1 MAIPPL
7 PAIGSLPSIGGS
19 QPASAPGK
27 TGNGFG
33 GMLSG
38 ALDNLNNLQQQA
50 TTASQQVA
58 TGQATNIS
66 TVAMDVERASL
77 ALQLATQVRNKAV
90 DAYNELM
97 RMQV

>member
-7 PAIGSLPSIGGS
+7 LPIGSTPSIGGS
-19 QPASAPGK
+19 QPAATPGK
-27 TGNGFG
+27 TGSGFG
-33 GMLSG
+33 GMLTN
-38 ALDNLNNLQQQA
+38 ALDNLNNLQNQSTNVSAQA
-50 TTASQQVA
+50 A

-66 TVAMDVERASL
+66 SVVMEVERASL
-77 ALQLATQVRNKAV
+77 SLQLATQVRNKAV

>member
-7 PAIGSLPSIGGS
+7 LPIGSTPSIGGS

-27 TGNGFG
+27 TGGGFG
-33 GMLSG
+33 GMLSN

-50 TTASQQVA
+50 TTASAQAA

-66 TVAMDVERASL
+66 SVVMEVEKASL
-77 ALQLATQVRNKAV
+77 SLQLATQVRNKAV